1 MKMIKIGASP
11 HDLDKLLKR
20 VAAFRQACLCPA
32 GLLQSTSCLHPIKR
46 GIAANWLTRI
56 EDFLNRGP
64 MAGFACLVCSQSGD
78 WPACGRQECCRG
90 QEIDFVSQES

>member
-56 EDFLNRGP
+56 EDFLNPSPNGWICLPGLQPIGRL
-64 MAGFACLVCSQSGD
+64 ACL
-78 WPACGRQECCRG
+78 RQAG
-90 QEIDFVSQES
+90 VLPGAAN